1 MVEFL
6 ERLPLEPEF
15 LAVGFAGL
23 VALWCGMIVAGK
35 LRRRRRLRNLPP
47 PPDLA
52 IDVSAL
58 PQEGPPTRGP
68 RLELYNIPVRLAV
81 FVLAP
86 TGRGS
91 QLPDD
96 DRLPELV
103 DQIVPGFMR
112 VLETHRPLYRRWPAQ
127 LSSEG
132 FSNIFSASVRLPG
145 KGRGTPW
152 SSLAGRCEWEGQ
164 NFQVGLVL
172 CAATANSLSQINV
185 QRQTQWLD
193 MLRVRG

>member
-1 MVEFL
+1 
-6 ERLPLEPEF
+6 
-15 LAVGFAGL
+15 
-23 VALWCGMIVAGK
+23 MIVAGK

-47 PPDLA
+47 PPDLG

-58 PQEGPPTRGP
+58 PQAGSPTRGP
-68 RLELYNIPVRLAV
+68 RLELYNLPVRLAV

-91 QLPDD
+91 QLAAD
-96 DRLPELV
+96 DRLAEMAE
-103 DQIVPGFMR
+103 QILPGLAR
-112 VLETHRPLYRRWPAQ
+112 VLEAHQPVVRRWPTQ

-132 FSNIFSASVRLPG
+132 FASIFFASVRLPG
-145 KGRGTPW
+145 SKGKGTLW

-164 NFQVGLVL
+164 NFQVGMVL
-172 CAATANSLSQINV
+172 CANAANSLGQLTV
-185 QRQTQWLD
+185 QRETQWLD